1 VVSTATHTEAE
12 VRAVMSKKLQSTLML
27 FVIGVGF
34 GIFSVVSLVNVHTLK
49 PSDQRDAVIQ
59 ALLYMIPAVAAFVA
73 LLMLPFRQT
82 D

>member
-1 VVSTATHTEAE
+1 
-12 VRAVMSKKLQSTLML
+12 MSKKIQSTIML
-27 FVIGVGF
+27 FLIGIGF
-34 GIFSVVSLVNVHTLK
+34 GIFSVVSLANVHTLK
-49 PSDQRDAVIQ
+49 PADQHDAVIQ